1 MLSLGD
7 VLQLN
12 NRNWT
17 VVGPLPGGVGGFGTV
32 YVVEDE
38 DGYEAVA
45 KLVPKDPAAEREL
58 LIGAATRAA
67 RIRHSSGVFGGVNG
81 K

>member
-38 DGYEAVA
+38 DGYEVGVA
-45 KLVPKDPAAEREL
+45 
-58 LIGAATRAA
+58 
-67 RIRHSSGVFGGVNG
+67 HSCGHFHEAIYGTLRLTPM
-81 K
+81 